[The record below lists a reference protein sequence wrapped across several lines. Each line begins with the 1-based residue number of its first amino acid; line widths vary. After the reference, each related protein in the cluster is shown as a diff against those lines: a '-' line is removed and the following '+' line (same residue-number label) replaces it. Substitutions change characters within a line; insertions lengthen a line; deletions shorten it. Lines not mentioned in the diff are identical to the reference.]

1 MSSASTEL
9 SEVFKLAETYHHSA
23 RAECATGIVMTT
35 HRTFTRPALRPGS
48 AQASSGRKREY
59 RRVVVKAGT
68 ALITGGSDELDI
80 ATMSDLVGQIA
91 QLQRAQPRGCQML
104 LVSSGAVAAG
114 RHAIGRPNGHG
125 SLSSGSYGAPA
136 TLRRR
141 AAGAMRQLL
150 AAVGQGRVMSEY
162 ERLFGKHGV
171 HVAQALLTGRD
182 INDREGY
189 LNIRNTLL
197 GLIELGIVPI
207 INENDVVAVDELS
220 GEMFGDNDMLSAMV
234 ANIVD
239 ADLLIMLGRVDGL
252 FTADPNLDRTAR
264 PIPVVTTFTDEIE
277 ALGGPSADGRGRGG
291 MATKLEAAKLA
302 TASGVDAVVASG
314 KQPDVVRRLVRG
326 ESLGTSFPTGAT
338 RMESRKRYLL
348 SQMRESDAVV
358 VDDGAARALLRRGSS
373 LLAAGVVD
381 ALGEFDRGDVVMVLD
396 TQRHRIACGIS
407 NYSSRDIK
415 HIRRLRSDRIEL
427 ALGHYFGDEVVHRD
441 NIVILNQTAPTRS

>member
-1 MSSASTEL
+1 
-9 SEVFKLAETYHHSA
+9 
-23 RAECATGIVMTT
+23 MT
-35 HRTFTRPALRPGS
+35 
-48 AQASSGRKREY
+48 AQRSNRKRTY

-114 RHAIGRPNGHG
+114 RHAIGRSNGHG
-125 SLSSGSYGAPA
+125 GSR
-136 TLRRR
+136 LR
-141 AAGAMRQLL
+141 GNDVGWRQLL
-150 AAVGQGRVMSEY
+150 AAIGQGRVMSEY

-197 GLIELGIVPI
+197 GLIDLGIVPI
-207 INENDVVAVDELS
+207 INENDVVAVDELG

-264 PIPVVTTFTDEIE
+264 PIPVVTSVTDEIE

-314 KQPDVVRRLVRG
+314 KQPDVIRRLVRG

-358 VDDGAARALLRRGSS
+358 VDGGAARALLRRGSS

-381 ALGEFDRGDVVMVLD
+381 AFGDFDRGDVVMVLD

-407 NYSSRDIK
+407 NYSSHDIR

-441 NIVILNQTAPTRS
+441 NIVILNQTAPTGFQPTLE

>member
-1 MSSASTEL
+1 M
-9 SEVFKLAETYHHSA
+9 
-23 RAECATGIVMTT
+23 I
-35 HRTFTRPALRPGS
+35 
-48 AQASSGRKREY
+48 AQQSNRKRAY

-91 QLQRAQPRGCQML
+91 QLQRAQPQGCQML

-114 RHAIGRPNGHG
+114 RHAIGRSNGHG
-125 SLSSGSYGAPA
+125 DSR
-136 TLRRR
+136 LR
-141 AAGAMRQLL
+141 GNDVGWRQLL
-150 AAVGQGRVMSEY
+150 AAIGQGRVMSEY

-207 INENDVVAVDELS
+207 INENDVVAVDELG

-252 FTADPNLDRTAR
+252 FTADPNLDRTAQR
-264 PIPVVTTFTDEIE
+264 IPVVTSVTNEIE

-302 TASGVDAVVASG
+302 TASGVDAFVASG
-314 KQPDVVRRLVRG
+314 KQPDVIRRLVRG

-358 VDDGAARALLRRGSS
+358 VDGGAARALRRRGSS

-381 ALGEFDRGDVVMVLD
+381 ALGDFDRGDVVMVLD

-407 NYSSRDIK
+407 NYSSRDIR

-441 NIVILNQTAPTRS
+441 NIVILRSE

>member
-1 MSSASTEL
+1 
-9 SEVFKLAETYHHSA
+9 
-23 RAECATGIVMTT
+23 
-35 HRTFTRPALRPGS
+35 
-48 AQASSGRKREY
+48 
-59 RRVVVKAGT
+59 
-68 ALITGGSDELDI
+68 
-80 ATMSDLVGQIA
+80 
-91 QLQRAQPRGCQML
+91 
-104 LVSSGAVAAG
+104 
-114 RHAIGRPNGHG
+114 
-125 SLSSGSYGAPA
+125 
-136 TLRRR
+136 
-141 AAGAMRQLL
+141 MRQLL

-207 INENDVVAVDELS
+207 INENDVVAVDELG

-314 KQPDVVRRLVRG
+314 KQPDVIRRLVRG
-326 ESLGTSFPTGAT
+326 DSLGTSFPTGRDSNGEPEA
-338 RMESRKRYLL
+338 L
-348 SQMRESDAVV
+348 SSEPDARVGRRGGGRWRGA
-358 VDDGAARALLRRGSS
+358 GAAAAGELAARRRRGGR
-373 LLAAGVVD
+373 AG
-381 ALGEFDRGDVVMVLD
+381 
-396 TQRHRIACGIS
+396 
-407 NYSSRDIK
+407 
-415 HIRRLRSDRIEL
+415 
-427 ALGHYFGDEVVHRD
+427 
-441 NIVILNQTAPTRS
+441 